1 MKRDLQ
7 WVAAMHDEACDGAQ
21 GRATVV
27 VDTLSIVVLVSF
39 DLVSCLKRV
48 CTLENCVTVNWFGL
62 IYVVGDNTVVSSQSA
77 RSCVNGEKLR
87 QWKLEEAM
95 ADRTKGDECYVL
107 IFLHFIQITY
117 NHPCLTINL
126 NSLNPKTKRIKYGFQ
141 ILNLDWVG

>member
-1 MKRDLQ
+1 
-7 WVAAMHDEACDGAQ
+7 MHDEACDGAQ

-48 CTLENCVTVNWFGL
+48 CTLENC
-62 IYVVGDNTVVSSQSA
+62 DNTVVSSQSA

-95 ADRTKGDECYVL
+95 ADRTKGERAR
-107 IFLHFIQITY
+107 
-117 NHPCLTINL
+117 
-126 NSLNPKTKRIKYGFQ
+126 KREMGTC
-141 ILNLDWVG
+141 VGVQWGVCV